1 MNRRM
6 SEGCSICAD
15 NGMRIVER
23 DGSRFAVECECRQ
36 AKRTQFLLHAA
47 GIPERYQHCTL
58 ENFSTSGATSSKTL
72 QSAAIFA
79 KKFVEQYPFT
89 NGSGLLFT
97 GSIGVGKT
105 HLATSILR
113 NLIVD
118 KGAKGVFRD
127 YRELLKEI
135 QSSYNKQ
142 SQITELEILEP
153 VLECEILVLDELG
166 AVKPTDWVWDT
177 VSLVLNTRYN
187 RKRTTIITTN
197 FIDELPLRGEARVT
211 SLKTQLREETL
222 GDRIGQR
229 MLSRLAEMCVTVTM
243 QGEDYRRTIARA
255 RIG

>member
-1 MNRRM
+1 MNRQM
-6 SEGCSICAD
+6 SDGCSICAD

-47 GIPERYQHCTL
+47 GIPERYQHCTF
-58 ENFSTSGATSSKTL
+58 ENFSTSVPTSSRTL

-79 KKFVEQYPFT
+79 RKFVEQYPFT
-89 NGSGLLFT
+89 SGSGLLFT

-113 NLIVD
+113 TLIVD

-197 FIDELPLRGEARVT
+197 FIDEPPSLVEARVT
-211 SLKTQLREETL
+211 TLKTQLREETL

>member
-1 MNRRM
+1 M
-6 SEGCSICAD
+6 SEGCPICAD
-15 NGMRIVER
+15 NGMKIVER

-36 AKRTQFLLHAA
+36 AKRTQFLLQAA
-47 GIPERYQHCTL
+47 GIPERYQHCTF
-58 ENFSTSGATSSKTL
+58 ENFNTTVPTSSRTL

-79 KKFVEQYPFT
+79 RKFVEQYPFT

-113 NLIVD
+113 TLIVD

-135 QSSYNKQ
+135 QGSYNKQ

-197 FIDELPLRGEARVT
+197 FIDEPPPSLGQARVT
-211 SLKTQLREETL
+211 PLKTQLQEETL

-243 QGEDYRRTIARA
+243 QGEDYRRTVGRA
-255 RIG
+255 RLG

>member
-1 MNRRM
+1 M

-15 NGMRIVER
+15 NGMRDCGAR
-23 DGSRFAVECECRQ
+23 RLAFCCRMRVP
-36 AKRTQFLLHAA
+36 ASEANSIPLASCRNSGTVPTLHVRELQYLR
-47 GIPERYQHCTL
+47 PHL
-58 ENFSTSGATSSKTL
+58 EPDPPIGSTSSQRSS
-72 QSAAIFA
+72 SSNIHS
-79 KKFVEQYPFT
+79 P

-113 NLIVD
+113 TLIVD

-153 VLECEILVLDELG
+153 VLECEVLVLDELG

-197 FIDELPLRGEARVT
+197 FIDEPPPSLGQARVT
-211 SLKTQLREETL
+211 PLKTQLQEETL

-243 QGEDYRRTIARA
+243 QGEDYRRTVGRA

>member
-1 MNRRM
+1 M
-6 SEGCSICAD
+6 SESCSICAD
-15 NGMRIVER
+15 NGMTIVER
-23 DGSRFAVECECRQ
+23 DGARFAVECECRRV
-36 AKRTQFLLHAA
+36 KRAQFLLQGA
-47 GIPERYQHCTL
+47 GIPDRYLHCTFD
-58 ENFSTSGATSSKTL
+58 NFNISLSTASRTL
-72 QSAAIFA
+72 QSALLFA
-79 KKFVEQYPFT
+79 KKFVEQYPLT
-89 NGSGLLFT
+89 KGNGLLFV

-113 NLIVD
+113 SLIVE

-135 QSSYNKQ
+135 QGSYNKQ
-142 SQITELEILEP
+142 SQTTELEILEP
-153 VLECEILVLDELG
+153 VLKCEVLVLDELG

-197 FIDELPLRGEARVT
+197 FLGEPPASISTGRVT
-211 SLKTQLREETL
+211 PLKAQLQEETL

-243 QGEDYRRTIARA
+243 NGMDYRRTAGRA
-255 RIG
+255 QIG